1 MQNLFTLSFWFSLY
15 PPALT
20 PWAIRVML
28 VVFTALLIVG
38 IAGKIYSIK
47 TKLEK
52 WTRRAVDKAS
62 SMLITMGVLGL
73 LLFLFS
79 YQQIPVL
86 SMRLGYIIWLIILG
100 IWIYFLY
107 KFIYIEIPK
116 QRKLK
121 ESREHTDKWLP
132 KPKKT

>member
-1 MQNLFTLSFWFSLY
+1 MQNLLTLSFWFGLY

-20 PWAIRVML
+20 PWAARAML
-28 VVFTALLIVG
+28 VIFTALLIVG

-52 WTRRAVDKAS
+52 WTRRAIDKAS
-62 SMLITMGVLGL
+62 AMLITMGVLGL

-86 SMRLGYIIWLIILG
+86 SIRVGYIIWLIILG

-121 ESREHTDKWLP
+121 EAREHVDKWLP
-132 KPKKT
+132 KPKR

>member
-1 MQNLFTLSFWFSLY
+1 MQNLFTLNFWFNLY

-20 PWAIRVML
+20 PMAVRVL
-28 VVFTALLIVG
+28 LIVFTAILVVG
-38 IAGKIYSIK
+38 IVGKIYSIK

-52 WTRRAVDKAS
+52 WTRRAMDKVS
-62 SMLITMGVLGL
+62 TMLLTMGVLGL
-73 LLFLFS
+73 LLFLFA
-79 YQQIPVL
+79 YEQIPVL

-121 ESREHTDKWLP
+121 EAREHTDKWLP
-132 KPKKT
+132 KPKK

>member
-1 MQNLFTLSFWFSLY
+1 MQNLLTLSFWFSLY

-20 PWAIRVML
+20 PWATRVML
-28 VVFTALLIVG
+28 VIFMALFIVG
-38 IAGKIYSIK
+38 IVGKIYSIK

-62 SMLITMGVLGL
+62 GMLITMGVLGL
-73 LLFLFS
+73 MLFMFA
-79 YQQIPVL
+79 YEQIPVL
-86 SMRLGYIIWLIILG
+86 SMRFGYIIWFIILG
-100 IWIYFLY
+100 IWLYFLY

-121 ESREHTDKWLP
+121 EAREHVDKWLP
-132 KPKKT
+132 KPKKS